1 MHVRSCMRG
10 STDRCFLRSQPGQG
24 DEVQRRANN
33 TQRAARTNPCK
44 WEEREQLWQEGS
56 GGWRKSVGV
65 SVGRN
70 LQRHRSGPPPGI
82 HTGLKK
88 GLNEKGSKNKCEIVW
103 VLWLEGS
110 LCHKSQFT
118 KKTKKQE
125 LQPRER
131 CGVPLL
137 PSPSSQA
144 ALGIHRNRPH
154 TYSVKGRIPQ
164 PRCTWQQMRAPFF
177 KALPVQWLTSHKDL
191 LASRHKK
198 NGCYWIQGTN

>member
-118 KKTKKQE
+118 KKKKTRNSS
-125 LQPRER
+125 PER
-131 CGVPLL
+131 DAGFCCCRRL
-137 PSPSSQA
+137 PARQHSAFTETGLIHILSKVESLNRV
-144 ALGIHRNRPH
+144 ALG
-154 TYSVKGRIPQ
+154 
-164 PRCTWQQMRAPFF
+164 
-177 KALPVQWLTSHKDL
+177 
-191 LASRHKK
+191 SRWELRFSKRSLCS
-198 NGCYWIQGTN
+198 G